1 MTAAT
6 GRGGAPRATA
16 RTRYDLKGRMGHA
29 TSKSDAEHLSMTDE
43 TFTQLREL
51 IYEQTGI
58 TFQPNQKYLLESRLL
73 SRLKR
78 HKLGSYQDYYEY
90 LRRDPYRDK
99 ELTSL
104 YALITTN
111 ETYFYRDIPQLDTF
125 MGTIV
130 PATMEANKASRQLR
144 IWSAACSTGDE
155 VYTLAILLQEHPP
168 LSGWTIDLLGTD
180 LSDVVLEKAMAG
192 VYGAHTLRHVPPALK
207 AKYFAEHKGLFAL
220 SSDIKQRVKLMNLN
234 LYDRPR
240 LKLIRGMDVIFC
252 RNCLIYFDDKAKHRI
267 LTDLHAALKPSGYLV
282 IGFSESL
289 THMATLFRP
298 IHAGRSVVYQK
309 V

>member
-1 MTAAT
+1 
-6 GRGGAPRATA
+6 
-16 RTRYDLKGRMGHA
+16 MGHA
-29 TSKSDAEHLSMTDE
+29 TSKPDAEQHLSMSAD
-43 TFTQLREL
+43 TFTQLREF

-58 TFQPNQKYLLESRLL
+58 TFQHNQKYLLESRLL

-78 HKLGSYQDYYEY
+78 HKLASYLDYYHY
-90 LRRDPYRDK
+90 LRSDPYRDK

-104 YALITTN
+104 YELITTN

-130 PATMEANKASRQLR
+130 PAAMEANKASRQLR

-168 LSGWTIDLLGTD
+168 LAGWTIDMLGTD
-180 LSDVVLEKAMAG
+180 ISDAVLDKAKAAL
-192 VYGAHTLRHVPPALK
+192 YGAHTLRHVPAALK
-207 AKYFAEHKGLFAL
+207 AKYFSEHRGLFAL
-220 SSDIKQRVKLMNLN
+220 SPEIKRRVKLMNLN

-240 LKLIRGMDVIFC
+240 LKLIRGMDIIFC
-252 RNCLIYFDDKAKHRI
+252 RNCLIYFDDKAKQQI
-267 LTDLHAALKPSGYLV
+267 LTDLHAALKPNGYLV

-289 THMATLFRP
+289 SHMAALFRP
-298 IHAGRSVVYQK
+298 IHAGRSVVYHK